1 MAADEDF
8 RRRLSAVRSI
18 ENAQSVKMAGV
29 YRNGQVVSS
38 LDDVSAWDN
47 FDRYFKFYN
56 ISVDDPSPDR
66 R

>member
-1 MAADEDF
+1 MDGGNF
-8 RRRLSAVRSI
+8 RQRLQAVREVEGERSI
-18 ENAQSVKMAGV
+18 KMSGV